1 MNFEKSEIY
10 SKFETQTKYGLSY
23 WLYILRSPPGGGGI
37 IFYVFPPGGGG
48 IKMKFLNIVVLSYCS
63 VTF

>member
-1 MNFEKSEIY
+1 MCK
-10 SKFETQTKYGLSY
+10 KYP
-23 WLYILRSPPGGGGI
+23 ILKILAGVLIRAVYFTFPPPPGGGI
-37 IFYVFPPGGGG
+37 IFYVPPPQGGGE